1 MKKTGIAIVM
11 LVLSCCL
18 MSCVHNSTS
27 GQAASPQENKAQIQY
42 TPDASKVK
50 NPIKTIT
57 TLLEE
62 QPPAYGYIPS
72 DLKVTEK
79 AIRMTVAAGGYWF
92 TFGAPIPGQKKQ
104 EVYYY
109 KSLGTPVVSKPE
121 NEPVWNVQIVDKH
134 GNVLYWLFTD
144 TREEA
149 ERFADALYYMIL
161 HHK

>member
-1 MKKTGIAIVM
+1 MKRIGVSVVM
-11 LVLSCCL
+11 LVLSCFL
-18 MSCVHNSTS
+18 ASCVHNSTS
-27 GQAASPQENKAQIQY
+27 GQAAEQVKKPQINYI
-42 TPDASKVK
+42 PDASRVK

-72 DLKVTEK
+72 DLKVTDK

-92 TFGAPIPGQKKQ
+92 TFGAPVPGQKKQ
-104 EVYYY
+104 EIYYY
-109 KSLGTPVVSKPE
+109 KTLGTPVVSKPE
-121 NEPVWNVQIVDKH
+121 NESVWNVQIMDKH

-144 TREEA
+144 TREDA